1 MRRTIARLWDR
12 PRRRGQALVEL
23 AIMLPFLLFL
33 MMGIIQVGA
42 LAMVWIAL
50 QGVAQDS
57 ARWMAVS
64 SQARP
69 PTAACNWT
77 TQNSNYPRP
86 RWADGDYAAYSVN
99 YRDCNLPPILI
110 AGNFTNW
117 QWTPACSGNGTD
129 CVAQNLRRP
138 DQMLTLTA
146 TYNWSNVIFI
156 PTGLRG
162 WFNWAIPPT
171 VTVTVAEVMQY

>member
-1 MRRTIARLWDR
+1 MRRTTAGLWDR

-23 AIMLPFLLFL
+23 AIMLPIFLFL

-50 QGVAQDS
+50 QGVAQDN
-57 ARWMAVS
+57 ARWLAVS

-86 RWADGDYAAYSVN
+86 RWADGDYTNYSIN
-99 YRDCNLPPILI
+99 YRNCTLPPILL
-110 AGNFTNW
+110 ANNFTA
-117 QWTPACSGNGTD
+117 WTWNPACNPGAD
-129 CVAQNLRRP
+129 CVAQNIRHP
-138 DQMLTLTA
+138 DQMLRLTA

-156 PTGLRG
+156 PSGLRG
-162 WFNWAIPPT
+162 WFGWAIPPT
-171 VTVTVAEVMQY
+171 VTVDVAEVMQY